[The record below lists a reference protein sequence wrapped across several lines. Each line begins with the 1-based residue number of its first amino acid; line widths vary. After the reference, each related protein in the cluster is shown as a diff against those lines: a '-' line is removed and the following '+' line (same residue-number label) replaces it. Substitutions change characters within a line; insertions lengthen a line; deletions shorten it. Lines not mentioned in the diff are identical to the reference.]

1 MRIVIEC
8 TSAFEAKK
16 LKSQILEDVKNEE
29 LETWEHTTAQS
40 GNDIIF
46 HNPDQYVT
54 EPKKNVIFSI
64 DTDDNKV
71 VFSTKYWSKNP
82 QPSKEMYAL
91 HTGRLV
97 EVILNQ
103 GYSNNFKV
111 IS

>member
-46 HNPDQYVT
+46 
-54 EPKKNVIFSI
+54 II
-64 DTDDNKV
+64 LI
-71 VFSTKYWSKNP
+71 ST
-82 QPSKEMYAL
+82 
-91 HTGRLV
+91 
-97 EVILNQ
+97 
-103 GYSNNFKV
+103 
-111 IS
+111 

>member
-54 EPKKNVIFSI
+54 EPKKMSYLVLTLMIIRSFSVQ
-64 DTDDNKV
+64 N
-71 VFSTKYWSKNP
+71 
-82 QPSKEMYAL
+82 
-91 HTGRLV
+91 TGLKIHNLQR
-97 EVILNQ
+97 
-103 GYSNNFKV
+103 K
-111 IS
+111 